1 MKLRSG
7 YETKKTRIEMLPLI
21 DVVFLLLVFFI
32 YAMLSMV
39 MRHGMKVELPRSGS
53 TVQER
58 NQTITLTISAEN
70 ALFLDGK
77 PIDLK
82 EVAAAVLAQN
92 KPVFIQGDRTA
103 DLGFALELL
112 DLLKQAGIKEV
123 SFSCTPKTP

>member
-39 MRHGMKVELPRSGS
+39 VRHGMKVELPRSGS